1 MAVIPEIA
9 VAPASGADRWTS
21 TLGRVAV
28 AGVIVYVGID
38 VLLRFLR
45 PDYSLLYNAE
55 SDYGRGPWYWVM
67 DLNFL
72 LRGALSVAIVLA
84 LPRAARLDDRG
95 RGGLLLVAIWA
106 GCSALLAFF
115 ADDVEGQPL
124 TGSGIVHLA
133 LAFIAFPCVAIGTV
147 LLSSNLVSGQS
158 RRSAAAVLLAVSVAG
173 AAALLLLATAF
184 GHKHAPGGLYE
195 RIFLGLELLWI
206 ALAGGYL
213 AAHRLA
219 RGHPTGQDG

>member
-1 MAVIPEIA
+1 VTGS
-9 VAPASGADRWTS
+9 VASPTRPPVRSRTS
-21 TLGRVAV
+21 TLGWVAV
-28 AGVIVYVGID
+28 VGVIVYVAID

-72 LRGALSVAIVLA
+72 LRGAVSVAIIVA
-84 LPRAARLDDRG
+84 LPRAVRLDDRG
-95 RGGLLLVAIWA
+95 RAGLILIAIWA

-133 LAFIAFPCVAIGTV
+133 LAFVAFPCVAVGAILVST
-147 LLSSNLVSGQS
+147 NLTSGQS
-158 RRSAAAVLLAVSVAG
+158 RRSVAAVLLTLSAAG
-173 AAALLLLATAF
+173 AAALPLLATAV
-184 GHKHAPGGLYE
+184 GHPHAPGGLYE

-206 ALAGGYL
+206 AVAGGYF
-213 AAHRLA
+213 AARRPAGDQL
-219 RGHPTGQDG
+219 GSQSG

>member
-1 MAVIPEIA
+1 VTGA
-9 VAPASGADRWTS
+9 VASPARPHVHSRTS
-21 TLGRVAV
+21 TLGWLAV
-28 AGVIVYVGID
+28 AGVIVYVAID

-72 LRGALSVAIVLA
+72 LRGALSVAIVVA
-84 LPRAARLDDRG
+84 VRRAVRLDDRG
-95 RGGLLLVAIWA
+95 RAGLILIAIWA

-133 LAFIAFPCVAIGTV
+133 LAFVAFPCVAVGTILV
-147 LLSSNLVSGQS
+147 SGNLMSGQS
-158 RRSAAAVLLAVSVAG
+158 RRSAAAVLLALSVAG
-173 AAALLLLATAF
+173 AAALLLLATAVDRQ
-184 GHKHAPGGLYE
+184 HAPGGLCE

-206 ALAGGYL
+206 AVAGGYL
-213 AAHRLA
+213 ATRRPAGNDPPGL
-219 RGHPTGQDG
+219 GG

>member
-1 MAVIPEIA
+1 MTQT
-9 VAPASGADRWTS
+9 VAARIRPHMRSRTS
-21 TLGRVAV
+21 TLGWLAV
-28 AGVIVYVGID
+28 AGVIVYVAID

-72 LRGALSVAIVLA
+72 LRGALSVAIVVA
-84 LPRAARLDDRG
+84 LPRAARLDTRG
-95 RGGLLLVAIWA
+95 RGGLILIAVWA

-124 TGSGIVHLA
+124 TGSGIVHLL
-133 LAFIAFPCVAIGTV
+133 LAFIALPCVAMGTILV
-147 LLSSNLVSGQS
+147 SSNLISGQS

-173 AAALLLLATAF
+173 GAALLLLATAV
-184 GHKHAPGGLYE
+184 GHPHAPGGLYE

-213 AAHRLA
+213 GARRL
-219 RGHPTGQDG
+219 TGRPPACHDS